1 MSPCSSF
8 RAKGRALQSLIPGPV
23 WKVNGM
29 QGAVAA
35 VVDLGS
41 HAARLRVARLPFS
54 KGPSGG
60 DGPFETLL
68 DDRVVSR
75 LGEGLLPSGSLSEGA
90 IERTLEVL
98 FHFKGKMDAL
108 GATRRLVAGTSAL
121 RTAKNRW
128 ALRERLSREL
138 GLPLRVL
145 SPEEEA
151 RLSARG
157 ALMAFSPPPDLA
169 LTADVGGGSTEL
181 SLTKGGEL
189 LWWRS
194 EPIGSLN
201 LLLRFPLGAPAKS
214 QDLLAL
220 EQSLGELLKG
230 SLKGCPL
237 PLGPPPTLI
246 ATGGTAANLGAMV
259 HEIPLQDL
267 DALNGLSISE
277 EALETTYR
285 RVASATREERSR
297 MPFLEPS
304 RWDTLLPGL
313 AILRAVKGLCQA
325 PSLLVSHWGLREALV
340 LELLLNPLIV

>member
-1 MSPCSSF
+1 ME
-8 RAKGRALQSLIPGPV
+8 GD
-23 WKVNGM
+23 
-29 QGAVAA
+29 VAA

-54 KGPSGG
+54 KSPPPFRGVGPLLPPRGWG
-60 DGPFETLL
+60 DRAEPFETLL
-68 DDRVVSR
+68 EDRVVSR
-75 LGEGLLPSGSLSEGA
+75 LAEGLLPSGGLSEGA
-90 IERTLEVL
+90 IEKTLELL
-98 FHFKGKMDAL
+98 FFFKGKMDAL

-121 RTAKNRW
+121 RTATNRW
-128 ALRERLSREL
+128 ALGERLSREL

-145 SPEEEA
+145 SQEEEA

-189 LWWRS
+189 PWWRS

-201 LLLRFPLGAPAKS
+201 LLRRFPVGAPAKGE
-214 QDLLAL
+214 DLLAL
-220 EQSLGELLKG
+220 EGYLTEVLKG
-230 SLKGCPL
+230 AFEGCPL
-237 PLGPPPTLI
+237 PLAPPPALI
-246 ATGGTAANLGAMV
+246 ATGGTAVNLGAMV

-277 EALETTYR
+277 EALEATYR
-285 RVASATREERSR
+285 RVGSASREERSR

-304 RWDTLLPGL
+304 RWDTFLPGL
-313 AILRAVKGLCQA
+313 AILRAVKGLCRA